1 MRSTHCQSKPASL
14 FSASVNPRGT
24 MSRLFS
30 SARNTRLLA
39 AAGCVLIALAA
50 TGVRAGDT
58 EAYPSKPVRIIVPY
72 GAGGIADVTMRL
84 VAKQLSAHFDEQFFV
99 DNRPGA
105 GGIVAMKAV
114 QEVQPDGYTLFMI
127 GGGLTIAKALFKSLP
142 YNIETDFAPI
152 STTAS
157 YGLLIATKA
166 GSPLKTVKDI
176 IAAAKAN
183 PGKLNFGT
191 INAGSTQHLSAEL
204 FRIMAGINV
213 ATIPY
218 KTTPD
223 LALAVLRGDVDVA
236 FDYYPGFQS
245 VLAEGRLMA
254 VATTGSER
262 SPNLPKV
269 PTVAESGLPGYE
281 VTSWNGIA
289 APAGTP
295 QEIVIELNH
304 AVDEALASPE
314 VQKYSASAGMDA
326 RAMSPPEL
334 AKRIHADVSKW
345 THVISTAG
353 IQQH

>member
-1 MRSTHCQSKPASL
+1 MPI
-14 FSASVNPRGT
+14 SAVR
-24 MSRLFS
+24 F
-30 SARNTRLLA
+30 ARPVFVL
-39 AAGCVLIALAA
+39 GCFALAIGGA
-50 TGVRAGDT
+50 TVARAGDT
-58 EAYPSKPVRIIVPY
+58 EAYPSRAVRIVVPY

-84 VAKQLSAHFDEQFFV
+84 VAKQMSEHFNQQFFI

-105 GGIVAMKAV
+105 GGILAMKAM
-114 QEVQPDGYTLFMI
+114 QEAPPDGYTLVMI

-142 YNIETDFAPI
+142 YNIETDFMPI

-191 INAGSTQHLSAEL
+191 INAGSTQHLAAEL
-204 FRIMAGINV
+204 FRMMAGINV

-236 FDYYPGFQS
+236 FDYFPGFQS
-245 VLAEGRLMA
+245 ALAEGRLMA
-254 VATTGSER
+254 VATTGRER
-262 SPNLPKV
+262 APNLPKV
-269 PTVAESGLPGYE
+269 PTVIESGLAGYE

-295 QEIVIELNH
+295 QEIILELNH
-304 AVDEALASPE
+304 AVDDALASPE
-314 VQKYSASAGMDA
+314 IQKYSAAAGMDA
-326 RAMSPPEL
+326 RGMSPTEL
-334 AKRIHADVSKW
+334 DKRISADVVKW
-345 THVISTAG
+345 TQLIDQAG
-353 IQQH
+353 IQRH